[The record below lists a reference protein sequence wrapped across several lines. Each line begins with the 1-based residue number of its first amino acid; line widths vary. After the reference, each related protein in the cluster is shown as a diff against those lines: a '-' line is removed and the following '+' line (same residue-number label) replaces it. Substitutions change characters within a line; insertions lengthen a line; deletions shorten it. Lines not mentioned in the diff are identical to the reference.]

1 MNYVDHI
8 LLSRFYQ
15 IAKIS
20 VLQLELSLPKI
31 KQKEL
36 QTIISNQI
44 SNYDVLVAEC
54 RTLAKAHSIN
64 LPDNTFF
71 NRCKQIIDNNFE
83 SFKSIDNDILIACT
97 TISSL
102 NTLIEIYNVE
112 SAKSETINIG
122 KHLQL
127 MQENNLQIL
136 KQIKI

>member
-20 VLQLELSLPKI
+20 VLQLESFLPKI
-31 KQKEL
+31 KHQEL

-54 RTLAKAHSIN
+54 RTLGKAHSIN

-71 NRCKQIIDNNFE
+71 NRCKQIIDDNFE
-83 SFKSIDNDILIACT
+83 CFKSINQEILIACT

-112 SAKSETINIG
+112 SAESETISIG
-122 KHLQL
+122 KHLQS
-127 MQENNLQIL
+127 MQENSLQIL